1 MMSREEYLALLERM
15 AALLT
20 ELLAERRD
28 SLPMRVKPNRI
39 EKLLRDLELYVD
51 VLKAD
56 NASQDLKEAR
66 APPRARV
73 SPLARWESDVLA
85 EMPDGHPGDTGFL
98 GEIHLAT
105 GYIQTKLFGPT
116 AGDHP
121 HPNPNTA

>member
-51 VLKAD
+51 VLKA
-56 NASQDLKEAR
+56 AR
-66 APPRARV
+66 DDPV
-73 SPLARWESDVLA
+73 RW
-85 EMPDGHPGDTGFL
+85 
-98 GEIHLAT
+98 
-105 GYIQTKLFGPT
+105 
-116 AGDHP
+116 
-121 HPNPNTA
+121 